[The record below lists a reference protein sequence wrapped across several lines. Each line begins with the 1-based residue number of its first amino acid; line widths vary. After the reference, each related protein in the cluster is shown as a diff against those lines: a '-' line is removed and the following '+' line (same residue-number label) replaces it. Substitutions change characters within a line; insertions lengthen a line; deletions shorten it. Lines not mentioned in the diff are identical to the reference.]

1 MLKSLLTATRTTCR
15 STRALRIGTL
25 LLLVFTAFGNL
36 AEAHERHLSPNP
48 AVLVPLA
55 GSSTSVVVS
64 QVYGGGGNGGSLYK
78 NDFVEIFNLGAT
90 SVNLTGWSVQYA
102 SSTGSSWQVTNLSGS
117 IAPGQYYLVRE
128 AAGAGGTTELP
139 TPDAT
144 GGISMSASTGKIALV
159 SATTALTGTCP
170 TAGVVDLVG
179 YGSANCVEGVSGA
192 PTLTNTTAAI
202 RTNNGCTDSGNNGVD
217 FSAGAATPRNTAS
230 PLNPCSGGGGGPS
243 ITTASPLPSATV
255 DIEYSVTFS
264 ASGGSGTGYTFLLL
278 SGTLPPGLTLTNGVL
293 EGEPST
299 TIGSPFS
306 FTLQVTDSAAA
317 TSSKA
322 FQLSVLTPDTCAVAG
337 PAPRGCGVERWSVKT
352 GSDADAGLVN
362 LNSATPTTIAALRAF
377 AYPSPSPP
385 ANNRVAPAETTQWIL
400 HGTLIK
406 YKLEDDSDYHIVLQD
421 GAGITM
427 VTESVFPGSS
437 PACVVTSSPFLPG
450 MAGTRCAM
458 DSSLPSATTSF
469 QNASA
474 PVRIIGA
481 GMFDF
486 AHGQTGAAP
495 NQIEIHP
502 ILDIAF
508 LATANAATATGSN
521 VTVHVGDASLTFPSV
536 TAAGTTTTVPQEPS
550 AAGTAPS
557 GDVLVGP
564 AFTLTSTATTS
575 GAATLCIG
583 MPYVTDAT
591 AFSKLKLLHAES
603 GALVDRTSTR
613 SLAAKTLCG
622 SLPSLASVVVALAG
636 TDGSIAVNEGDN
648 QTVPA
653 GAAFQTLKAIVR
665 DAAANPL
672 SGVAVTFSVV
682 PGGSGAGGTFASSTP
697 VMTDANGIATA
708 STLTA
713 NAVAGSF
720 TVTASAAGLATL
732 ATFTAAITAV
742 ATPTNVVATATAP
755 TSVSITWSASAG
767 GTSYEVVRLAAGGAA
782 TVLGT
787 TASAAFTD
795 TQALPGTAYLYKV
808 RTVAPS
814 VSSYSAPDLATTSTV
829 DPPVLSGV
837 LVRAQHFI
845 DLRSAVNAVRAL
857 AGLGAY
863 PFTDPTLAS
872 GGIIKAVHLT
882 DLRAALDSARAA
894 LLLPAITYTTTTVT
908 AGTSTISA
916 ADLYDLREGVK

>member
-1 MLKSLLTATRTTCR
+1 MLKSPLTATRPTGWR
-15 STRALRIGTL
+15 VRLVRIGTVL
-25 LLLVFTAFGNL
+25 MLVLVAVGIL
-36 AEAHERHLSPNP
+36 AETHDRHLSANS
-48 AVLVPLA
+48 ATLAPLS

-90 SVNLTGWSVQYA
+90 SVNLAGWSVQYA
-102 SSTGSSWQVTNLSGS
+102 SSTGSSWQVTPLTGS

-128 AAGAGGTTELP
+128 AAGAGGTTDLP

-144 GGISMSASTGKIALV
+144 GGTSMSASTGKVALV
-159 SATTALTGTCP
+159 STTTALTGTCP

-179 YGSANCVEGVSGA
+179 YGAANCVEGVSGA
-192 PTLTNTTAAI
+192 PTLTNTTAAL
-202 RTNNGCTDSGNNGVD
+202 RTNNGCTDSGNNSVD
-217 FSAGAATPRNTAS
+217 FTAGAPTPRNTGS
-230 PLNPCSGGGGGPS
+230 PIKPCSGGGGPS
-243 ITTASPLPSATV
+243 ITNASPLPNATV
-255 DIEYSVTFS
+255 DIEYSATFS

-278 SGTLPPGLTLTNGVL
+278 SGTLPPGLTLTDGVL

-299 TIGSPFS
+299 TIGSPFT
-306 FTLQVTDSAAA
+306 FTLQVTDSASA
-317 TSSKA
+317 TSSKT

-385 ANNRVAPAETTQWIL
+385 ANNRVAPAETTQWII

-406 YKLEDDSDYHIVLQD
+406 YKLEDDSDYHIVVQD

-427 VTESVFPGSS
+427 VTESVFPGTS

-474 PVRIIGA
+474 PVRITGA

-508 LATANAATATGSN
+508 LTTANAATTTGSN
-521 VTVHVGDASLTFPSV
+521 VIVHVGDASLTFPSV
-536 TAAGTTTTVPQEPS
+536 TAAGTTTTVPLEPS
-550 AAGTAPS
+550 AAGTVLS
-557 GDVLVGP
+557 GYVLVGP
-564 AFTLTSTATTS
+564 AFNVTSTATTS

-622 SLPSLASVVVALAG
+622 SLPWLASVVVALAAS
-636 TDGSIAVNEGDN
+636 DGSIAVNDGDN

-653 GAAFQTLKAIVR
+653 GAAFQPLKAIVR

-672 SGVAVTFSVV
+672 PGMIVTFSVD
-682 PGGSGAGGTFASSTP
+682 PGGSGASGTFASSTP

-708 STLTA
+708 SMLTA
-713 NAVAGSF
+713 DNVAGSF
-720 TVTASAAGLATL
+720 AVTANAAGLATL
-732 ATFTAAITAV
+732 ATFDVAIASIAA
-742 ATPTNVVATATAP
+742 PTNVVATATAP
-755 TSVSITWSASAG
+755 TSVTITWTGSAG
-767 GTSYEVVRLAAGGAA
+767 GTSYEVLRLAAGGVA
-782 TVLGT
+782 TSLGT

-795 TQALPGTAYLYKV
+795 AQVLAGTAYLYKV
-808 RTVAPS
+808 RSVAPS
-814 VSSYSAPDLATTSTV
+814 VSSYSAPDLATTSTFE
-829 DPPVLSGV
+829 PPVLVGV
-837 LVRAQHFI
+837 AVRAQHFM
-845 DLRSAVNAVRAL
+845 DLRSAINAVRSL
-857 AGLGAY
+857 AGLGPY
-863 PFTDPTLAS
+863 SFTDPTLT
-872 GGIIKAVHLT
+872 GGFIIKAAHLT

-894 LLLPAITYTTTTVT
+894 LLLSPISYTTTTVT
-908 AGTSTISA
+908 AGASSIFA